1 MPSTSETAARQR
13 LERLTYW
20 LDDRFRIPG
29 TRWRIGLDFLIGLIP
44 VGGDLFGALM
54 SLWLVNEARRIGA
67 PRALITRMLG
77 NVGIELLV
85 GLVPVLGDLFDAYWK
100 SNRRNLQLLT
110 DHLDARLGAAPADRR
125 SLVWLIWLLAALGI
139 VVLTWLAAGG
149 GAGA

>member
-1 MPSTSETAARQR
+1 
-13 LERLTYW
+13 
-20 LDDRFRIPG
+20 
-29 TRWRIGLDFLIGLIP
+29 
-44 VGGDLFGALM
+44 M